1 MRWIFL
7 TVIVLLF
14 ELFTYGAGRGLQWWA
29 GSWLSERYSRYLMI
43 SLFVISNALLV
54 FGIAR
59 LTSFG
64 LKLSM
69 TWLTILWFVIMSMA
83 AVGII
88 NMLLM
93 KVAPQFFNAVS
104 YQIYGQRILLPLVF
118 FGMVLMGIYNAYT
131 PTIRHIT
138 LTANQPLA
146 KPIRI
151 GMVSDLHLGLMVG
164 ERQINRLTDMVKA
177 QNVQLLLMPGDI
189 MDDNVDYYTSQ
200 NMQPA
205 LQQLASAVPMGAYA
219 TLGNHDMY
227 GHEGE
232 IRDAIKKANITLL
245 ADDKVLVD
253 NQLWLVGR
261 LDNHASYRKATKE
274 LMPSS
279 TDKPII
285 LLDHQPNEIEQN
297 VQLPIDLQVSG
308 HTHNGQ
314 IFPANFI
321 VKFIN
326 RLGYGYERINNT
338 DVIVSSGYGFWG
350 VPFRLGSQAE
360 FWVIDLV
367 GKKS

>member
-14 ELFTYGAGRGLQWWA
+14 ELFTYGSGRGLQWWA
-29 GSWLSERYSRYLMI
+29 GSWLSERSSRYLMS
-43 SLFVISNALLV
+43 SLFVVSNALLV

-69 TWLTILWFVIMSMA
+69 TWLTILWFVIMSMV

-88 NMLLM
+88 NLVLM
-93 KVAPQFFNAVS
+93 KVAPQFFNSVS

-151 GMVSDLHLGLMVG
+151 GMVSDLHLGVLVG
-164 ERQINRLTDMVKA
+164 ERQINRLTEMVKA
-177 QNVQLLLMPGDI
+177 QKVQLLLMPGDI
-189 MDDNVDYYTSQ
+189 MDDNVHYYTSQ

-232 IRDAIKKANITLL
+232 IRDAIQKANITLL

-261 LDNHASYRKATKE
+261 LDNHATYRKATKD
-274 LMPSS
+274 LMPST

-360 FWVIDLV
+360 LWVIDLV